1 MNQISLATLML
12 TMLRS
17 GGVAALPSQTSLVR
31 WYEADYGTYSD
42 TGLTTPQTTDT
53 GAVKGWADRTGN
65 ANATEGTNNP
75 KLQLSGINGKAS
87 ILFDSA
93 VATAPRLA
101 FTSLVLTD
109 FTIFIVADPT
119 TTDHI
124 DASYVLSGSGRG
136 VFVGGSALS
145 GWGEFDSSNL
155 RQTDSKPTNAG
166 IYVAQRTALYRNGVV
181 PTYFGTPGNLTG
193 LTLTTIGTRAD
204 SVTFRFNGLISAI
217 LIYNATLA
225 AAALNT
231 TGGYLATK
239 YGITWTT
246 IT

>member
-1 MNQISLATLML
+1 MSQTAKRLATV
-12 TMLRS
+12 LR
-17 GGVAALPSQTSLVR
+17 GGTAALSPSQTSLVR
-31 WYEADYGTYSD
+31 WYEGDYGTYSD
-42 TGLTTPQTTDT
+42 TALTSAQTTDG
-53 GAVKGWADRTGN
+53 GAVKGWTDRSGN

-75 KLQLSGINGKAS
+75 KLQTSGINGKAS

-101 FTSLVLTD
+101 FTSLALTD

-124 DASYVLSGSGRG
+124 DASYILSGSGRG
-136 VFVGGSALS
+136 VFVGGSALN
-145 GWGEFDSSNL
+145 GWGAYDSSNL

-166 IYVAQRTALYRNGVV
+166 IYVAQRTVLYRNGVV

-225 AAALNT
+225 ASALNT
-231 TGGYLATK
+231 TGNYLASK

-246 IT
+246 IP